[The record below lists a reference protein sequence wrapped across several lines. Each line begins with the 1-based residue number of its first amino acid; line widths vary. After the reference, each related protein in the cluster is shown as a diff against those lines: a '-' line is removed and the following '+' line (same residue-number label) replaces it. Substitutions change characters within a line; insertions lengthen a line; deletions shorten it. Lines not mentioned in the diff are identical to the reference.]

1 VAKID
6 VDQLEAN
13 RQVTLRLEDC
23 VEHGFVPGSIDV
35 VDVYELTA
43 RNVSHYEAPFE
54 HFPDHVVD
62 LVEVGETDG
71 VMFIEA
77 DVPNILR
84 IECEEIEV
92 VQLPTER
99 RRVPQWV
106 NEEEFSLTASEGALP
121 DAEFWRVRAEK
132 ELAAPVAWRMIG
144 GPAATPPAGRY
155 EGWFLQLQEVLDV
168 SKNGVFCSI
177 ARSTENGFTVNF
189 DRYGTDDRLWRAV
202 GFAAATGEGVIRSG
216 NCAFTTHEWD
226 RYLRAGEL
234 PQTGRSQEGSV

>member
-77 DVPNILR
+77 DVP
-84 IECEEIEV
+84 
-92 VQLPTER
+92 TFFASSAR
-99 RRVPQWV
+99 RSRWSSSPQNV
-106 NEEEFSLTASEGALP
+106 
-121 DAEFWRVRAEK
+121 AESPRGSTK
-132 ELAAPVAWRMIG
+132 
-144 GPAATPPAGRY
+144 
-155 EGWFLQLQEVLDV
+155 
-168 SKNGVFCSI
+168 
-177 ARSTENGFTVNF
+177 RSS
-189 DRYGTDDRLWRAV
+189 A
-202 GFAAATGEGVIRSG
+202 
-216 NCAFTTHEWD
+216 
-226 RYLRAGEL
+226 
-234 PQTGRSQEGSV
+234 